1 MNIVTRISLT
11 IFLLLM
17 AAVYLPIGLWA
28 IIAPA
33 QDALGLELP
42 SFYEAVGLSVI
53 SPIGYSEFAGIY
65 GGINIVIGVMFLI
78 GVFNKQVGLF
88 AIKILV
94 FLVGSIALGRFLLML
109 LGSQAGLPAEINA
122 FLIFEIIVFFI
133 GIIFIKVLKNSD
145 NITKI
150 KDVHNIKA
158 YKSKSYN
165 SP

>member
-1 MNIVTRISLT
+1 MNTLTRISLT

-122 FLIFEIIVFFI
+122 FLIFEIIIFFI
-133 GIIFIKVLKNSD
+133 GIIFIKVLKNTD
-145 NITKI
+145 HVTKI
-150 KDVHNIKA
+150 
-158 YKSKSYN
+158 
-165 SP
+165 

>member
-1 MNIVTRISLT
+1 METLKRISLI

-65 GGINIVIGVMFLI
+65 GGINIVIGLMFLI
-78 GVFNKQVGLF
+78 GIFKEKVGLF
-88 AIKILV
+88 SIKILV

-109 LGSQAGLPAEINA
+109 LGSQAGLPAEINT
-122 FLIFEIIVFFI
+122 FLIFEIIVFSI
-133 GIIFIKVLKNSD
+133 GLIFIKVLKDSN
-145 NITKI
+145 
-150 KDVHNIKA
+150 
-158 YKSKSYN
+158 
-165 SP
+165 

>member
-1 MNIVTRISLT
+1 METLKRISLI

-65 GGINIVIGVMFLI
+65 GGINICLLYTSPSPRDIS
-78 GVFNKQVGLF
+78 
-88 AIKILV
+88 
-94 FLVGSIALGRFLLML
+94 GSRMPSSA
-109 LGSQAGLPAEINA
+109 
-122 FLIFEIIVFFI
+122 
-133 GIIFIKVLKNSD
+133 
-145 NITKI
+145 
-150 KDVHNIKA
+150 
-158 YKSKSYN
+158 
-165 SP
+165 

>member
-1 MNIVTRISLT
+1 METLKRISLI

-65 GGINIVIGVMFLI
+65 GGINIVIGLMFLI
-78 GVFNKQVGLF
+78 GIFKEKVGLF
-88 AIKILV
+88 SIKILV

-109 LGSQAGLPAEINA
+109 LGSQAGLPAEINI
-122 FLIFEIIVFFI
+122 FLIFEIIVFLI
-133 GIIFIKVLKNSD
+133 GLIFIKVLKDTN
-145 NITKI
+145 
-150 KDVHNIKA
+150 
-158 YKSKSYN
+158 
-165 SP
+165 

>member
-1 MNIVTRISLT
+1 MEILKRISLI

-17 AAVYLPIGLWA
+17 AAIYLPIGLWA

-65 GGINIVIGVMFLI
+65 GGINIVIGLMFLI
-78 GVFNKQVGLF
+78 GIFREQVGLF
-88 AIKILV
+88 SIKILV

-109 LGSQAGLPAEINA
+109 LGSQAGLPAEINT
-122 FLIFEIIVFFI
+122 FLIFEIIVFLI
-133 GIIFIKVLKNSD
+133 GLIFIKLLKDTNK
-145 NITKI
+145 IT
-150 KDVHNIKA
+150 
-158 YKSKSYN
+158 
-165 SP
+165 

>member
-1 MNIVTRISLT
+1 MNILKRISLI
-11 IFLLLM
+11 IFLISM

-65 GGINIVIGVMFLI
+65 GGINIVIGLMFLVGI
-78 GVFNKQVGLF
+78 FREQVGLLS
-88 AIKILV
+88 IKILV

-109 LGSQAGLPAEINA
+109 LGSQAGLPAEINT
-122 FLIFEIIVFFI
+122 FLIFEIIVFLI
-133 GIIFIKVLKNSD
+133 GMIFIRVLKDTN
-145 NITKI
+145 
-150 KDVHNIKA
+150 
-158 YKSKSYN
+158 
-165 SP
+165 

>member
-1 MNIVTRISLT
+1 MNIFTRISLT

-17 AAVYLPIGLWA
+17 AVIYLPIGLWA

-65 GGINIVIGVMFLI
+65 GGINIVIGLMFLI
-78 GVFNKQVGLF
+78 GIFKKHIGLF
-88 AIKILV
+88 SIKILV

-109 LGSQAGLPAEINA
+109 LGSQAGLPAEIST
-122 FLIFEIIVFFI
+122 FLVFEIIVFSV
-133 GIIFIKVLKNSD
+133 GLIFIKVLKDTN
-145 NITKI
+145 
-150 KDVHNIKA
+150 
-158 YKSKSYN
+158 
-165 SP
+165 

>member
-1 MNIVTRISLT
+1 MNILTRISLT

-78 GVFNKQVGLF
+78 GIFNKQIGLF

-94 FLVGSIALGRFLLML
+94 FLVGSIALVRFLLML
-109 LGSQAGLPAEINA
+109 LGSQAGLPAEIKA
-122 FLIFEIIVFFI
+122 FLIFEIIVFLI
-133 GIIFIKVLKNSD
+133 GIIFIKLLKNTD
-145 NITKI
+145 HVT
-150 KDVHNIKA
+150 
-158 YKSKSYN
+158 
-165 SP
+165 

>member
-1 MNIVTRISLT
+1 MNIYKRTSLI
-11 IFLLLM
+11 IFLILM

-65 GGINIVIGVMFLI
+65 GGINIVIGLMFLI
-78 GVFNKQVGLF
+78 GIFKKQVGLF
-88 AIKILV
+88 SIKILV

-109 LGSQAGLPAEINA
+109 LGSQAGLPAQINT
-122 FLIFEIIVFFI
+122 FLIFEIVVFFI
-133 GIIFIKVLKNSD
+133 GIIFIKALKDTN
-145 NITKI
+145 
-150 KDVHNIKA
+150 
-158 YKSKSYN
+158 
-165 SP
+165 

>member
-1 MNIVTRISLT
+1 MHNFTRISFL

-65 GGINIVIGVMFLI
+65 GGINIVIGLMFII
-78 GVFNKQVGLF
+78 GIFQKQVALF
-88 AIKILV
+88 SIKILV
-94 FLVGSIALGRFLLML
+94 FLVGSIALGRFLLMI
-109 LGSQAGLPAEINA
+109 LGSQAGLPVEINT
-122 FLIFEIIVFFI
+122 FLIFEMIVFSI
-133 GIIFIKVLKNSD
+133 GMIFIKVLKHTD
-145 NITKI
+145 E
-150 KDVHNIKA
+150 VA
-158 YKSKSYN
+158 
-165 SP
+165 

>member
-1 MNIVTRISLT
+1 MNTLTRISLT

-78 GVFNKQVGLF
+78 GIFNKQIGLF

-122 FLIFEIIVFFI
+122 FLIFEMIVFLI
-133 GIIFIKVLKNSD
+133 GIIFIKFLKNND
-145 NITKI
+145 HVT
-150 KDVHNIKA
+150 
-158 YKSKSYN
+158 
-165 SP
+165 

>member
-1 MNIVTRISLT
+1 MEILKRISLI

-33 QDALGLELP
+33 QDALGLNLP

-65 GGINIVIGVMFLI
+65 GGINIVIGLMFLI
-78 GVFNKQVGLF
+78 GIFNEKVGLF
-88 AIKILV
+88 SIKILV

-109 LGSQAGLPAEINA
+109 LGSQAGLPAEINT
-122 FLIFEIIVFFI
+122 FLIFEIIVFSI
-133 GIIFIKVLKNSD
+133 GLIFIKVLKDTN
-145 NITKI
+145 
-150 KDVHNIKA
+150 
-158 YKSKSYN
+158 
-165 SP
+165 

>member
-1 MNIVTRISLT
+1 MNILKRISLI

-65 GGINIVIGVMFLI
+65 GGINIVIGLMFLI
-78 GVFNKQVGLF
+78 GIFKEQVGLF
-88 AIKILV
+88 SIKILV

-109 LGSQAGLPAEINA
+109 LGSQAGLPAEINT
-122 FLIFEIIVFFI
+122 FLIFEIIVFLV
-133 GIIFIKVLKNSD
+133 GLIFIKLLKDTS
-145 NITKI
+145 
-150 KDVHNIKA
+150 
-158 YKSKSYN
+158 
-165 SP
+165 

>member
-1 MNIVTRISLT
+1 MNTLTRISLT

-65 GGINIVIGVMFLI
+65 GGINIVIGVMFLT

-88 AIKILV
+88 AIKLLV

-122 FLIFEIIVFFI
+122 FLIFEIIVFLI
-133 GIIFIKVLKNSD
+133 GIIFIKLLKNTD
-145 NITKI
+145 HVT
-150 KDVHNIKA
+150 
-158 YKSKSYN
+158 
-165 SP
+165 

>member
-1 MNIVTRISLT
+1 MNIVLRISLI
-11 IFLLLM
+11 IFLLMM

-65 GGINIVIGVMFLI
+65 GGINIVIGLMFLI
-78 GVFNKQVGLF
+78 GIFKRKVALF
-88 AIKILV
+88 SIKVLV

-122 FLIFEIIVFFI
+122 FLIFEIIVFLVGLFFI
-133 GIIFIKVLKNSD
+133 QALKNTD
-145 NITKI
+145 QIN
-150 KDVHNIKA
+150 
-158 YKSKSYN
+158 
-165 SP
+165 

>member
-1 MNIVTRISLT
+1 MEILKRISLI

-65 GGINIVIGVMFLI
+65 GGINIVIGLMFLI
-78 GVFNKQVGLF
+78 GIFKEKVGLF
-88 AIKILV
+88 SIKILV

-109 LGSQAGLPAEINA
+109 LGSQAGLPVEINT
-122 FLIFEIIVFFI
+122 FLIFEIVVFFI
-133 GIIFIKVLKNSD
+133 GMIFIKVLKDTN
-145 NITKI
+145 
-150 KDVHNIKA
+150 
-158 YKSKSYN
+158 
-165 SP
+165 

>member
-1 MNIVTRISLT
+1 MEILKRISLI

-65 GGINIVIGVMFLI
+65 GGINIVIGLMFLI
-78 GVFNKQVGLF
+78 GIFKEKVGLF
-88 AIKILV
+88 SIQILV

-109 LGSQAGLPAEINA
+109 LGSQAGLPAEINT
-122 FLIFEIIVFFI
+122 FLIFEIIVFLI
-133 GIIFIKVLKNSD
+133 GLIFIKLLKDTN
-145 NITKI
+145 
-150 KDVHNIKA
+150 
-158 YKSKSYN
+158 
-165 SP
+165 

>member
-1 MNIVTRISLT
+1 MEILKRISLI

-65 GGINIVIGVMFLI
+65 GGINIVIGLMFLI
-78 GVFNKQVGLF
+78 GIFKEKVGLF
-88 AIKILV
+88 SIKILV

-109 LGSQAGLPAEINA
+109 LGSQAGLPAEINT
-122 FLIFEIIVFFI
+122 FLIFEIIVFLI
-133 GIIFIKVLKNSD
+133 CLIFIKVLKDTN
-145 NITKI
+145 
-150 KDVHNIKA
+150 
-158 YKSKSYN
+158 
-165 SP
+165 

>member
-1 MNIVTRISLT
+1 MNILTRISLI

-65 GGINIVIGVMFLI
+65 GGINIVIGLMFLI
-78 GVFNKQVGLF
+78 GIFKEKVGLF
-88 AIKILV
+88 SIKILV

-109 LGSQAGLPAEINA
+109 LGSQAGLPAEINT
-122 FLIFEIIVFFI
+122 FLVFEIIVFLI
-133 GIIFIKVLKNSD
+133 GVIFIRVLKDTN
-145 NITKI
+145 
-150 KDVHNIKA
+150 
-158 YKSKSYN
+158 
-165 SP
+165 

>member
-1 MNIVTRISLT
+1 MNTLIRISLT

-17 AAVYLPIGLWA
+17 AGVYLPIGLWA

-78 GVFNKQVGLF
+78 GIFNKQVGLF
-88 AIKILV
+88 SIKILV
-94 FLVGSIALGRFLLML
+94 FLVGSIAFGRFLLML

-133 GIIFIKVLKNSD
+133 GIIFIKVLKNTD
-145 NITKI
+145 RVTKI
-150 KDVHNIKA
+150 
-158 YKSKSYN
+158 
-165 SP
+165 

>member
-1 MNIVTRISLT
+1 MNILIRISLT

-17 AAVYLPIGLWA
+17 AIVYLPIGLWA

-65 GGINIVIGVMFLI
+65 GGINIVIGLMFLI
-78 GVFNKQVGLF
+78 GIFKKQVGLF
-88 AIKILV
+88 SIKILV

-109 LGSQAGLPAEINA
+109 LGSQAGLPVEINI
-122 FLIFEIIVFFI
+122 FLIFEIIVFLI
-133 GIIFIKVLKNSD
+133 GIIFIKVLKESN
-145 NITKI
+145 
-150 KDVHNIKA
+150 
-158 YKSKSYN
+158 
-165 SP
+165 

>member
-78 GVFNKQVGLF
+78 GIFNKQVGLF
-88 AIKILV
+88 AVKILV

-122 FLIFEIIVFFI
+122 FLIFEMVVFLI
-133 GIIFIKVLKNSD
+133 GIIFIKVLKNTD
-145 NITKI
+145 HVT
-150 KDVHNIKA
+150 
-158 YKSKSYN
+158 
-165 SP
+165 

>member
-17 AAVYLPIGLWA
+17 AAVYLSIGLWA

-33 QDALGLELP
+33 QDALGLDLP

-78 GVFNKQVGLF
+78 GIFNKQVGLF
-88 AIKILV
+88 AIKILI

-109 LGSQAGLPAEINA
+109 LGSQAGLPVEINA
-122 FLIFEIIVFFI
+122 FLIFEMVVFLI
-133 GIIFIKVLKNSD
+133 GIIFIKVLKNTD
-145 NITKI
+145 HVT
-150 KDVHNIKA
+150 
-158 YKSKSYN
+158 
-165 SP
+165 

>member
-1 MNIVTRISLT
+1 MEILKRTSLI

-65 GGINIVIGVMFLI
+65 GGINIVIGLMFLI
-78 GVFNKQVGLF
+78 GIFKEKVGLF
-88 AIKILV
+88 SIKILV

-109 LGSQAGLPAEINA
+109 LGSQAGLPAEINT
-122 FLIFEIIVFFI
+122 FLIFEIIVFAI
-133 GIIFIKVLKNSD
+133 GLIFIKVLKDTN
-145 NITKI
+145 
-150 KDVHNIKA
+150 
-158 YKSKSYN
+158 
-165 SP
+165 

>member
-78 GVFNKQVGLF
+78 GIFNKQVGLF

-94 FLVGSIALGRFLLML
+94 FLVGSIAVGSFLLML
-109 LGSQAGLPAEINA
+109 LGSQAGLPVEINA
-122 FLIFEIIVFFI
+122 FLIFEMVVFLI
-133 GIIFIKVLKNSD
+133 GIIFIKVLKNTD
-145 NITKI
+145 HIT
-150 KDVHNIKA
+150 
-158 YKSKSYN
+158 
-165 SP
+165 

>member
-1 MNIVTRISLT
+1 MNTLTRISLT

-65 GGINIVIGVMFLI
+65 GGINIVIGMMFLI

-133 GIIFIKVLKNSD
+133 GIIFIKVLKNTD
-145 NITKI
+145 HVTKI
-150 KDVHNIKA
+150 
-158 YKSKSYN
+158 
-165 SP
+165 

>member
-1 MNIVTRISLT
+1 MNTLTQISLT

-78 GVFNKQVGLF
+78 GIFNKQVGLF

-109 LGSQAGLPAEINA
+109 LGSQAGLPVEINA
-122 FLIFEIIVFFI
+122 FLIFEMVVFLI
-133 GIIFIKVLKNSD
+133 GIIFIKVLKNTD
-145 NITKI
+145 HIT
-150 KDVHNIKA
+150 
-158 YKSKSYN
+158 
-165 SP
+165 

>member
-1 MNIVTRISLT
+1 MNILKRISLI

-65 GGINIVIGVMFLI
+65 GGINIVIGLMFLI
-78 GVFNKQVGLF
+78 GIFKEKVGLF
-88 AIKILV
+88 SIKILV

-109 LGSQAGLPAEINA
+109 LGSQAGLPAEINT
-122 FLIFEIIVFFI
+122 FLIFEIIVFLI
-133 GIIFIKVLKNSD
+133 CLIFIKVLKDTN
-145 NITKI
+145 
-150 KDVHNIKA
+150 
-158 YKSKSYN
+158 
-165 SP
+165 

>member
-1 MNIVTRISLT
+1 MEILKRISLI

-65 GGINIVIGVMFLI
+65 GGINIVIGLMFLI
-78 GVFNKQVGLF
+78 GIFREQVGLF
-88 AIKILV
+88 SIKILV

-109 LGSQAGLPAEINA
+109 LGSQAGLPAEINT
-122 FLIFEIIVFFI
+122 FLIFEIIVFLI
-133 GIIFIKVLKNSD
+133 GLIFIKVLKDTN
-145 NITKI
+145 
-150 KDVHNIKA
+150 
-158 YKSKSYN
+158 
-165 SP
+165 

>member
-1 MNIVTRISLT
+1 MEILKRISLI

-65 GGINIVIGVMFLI
+65 GGINIVIGLMFLI
-78 GVFNKQVGLF
+78 GIFKEKVGLF
-88 AIKILV
+88 SIKILV
-94 FLVGSIALGRFLLML
+94 FLVGSIALGRILLML
-109 LGSQAGLPAEINA
+109 LGSQAGLPAEINT
-122 FLIFEIIVFFI
+122 FLIFEIIVFSI
-133 GIIFIKVLKNSD
+133 GLIFIKVLKDTN
-145 NITKI
+145 
-150 KDVHNIKA
+150 
-158 YKSKSYN
+158 
-165 SP
+165 

>member
-1 MNIVTRISLT
+1 MNTLTRISLT

-17 AAVYLPIGLWA
+17 AAVYLTIGLWA

-78 GVFNKQVGLF
+78 GVFNKQIGLF

-122 FLIFEIIVFFI
+122 FLIFEMVVFLI
-133 GIIFIKVLKNSD
+133 GIIYIKVLKNTD
-145 NITKI
+145 HVT
-150 KDVHNIKA
+150 
-158 YKSKSYN
+158 
-165 SP
+165 

>member
-1 MNIVTRISLT
+1 MNTLTRISLT

-122 FLIFEIIVFFI
+122 FLIFEIIVFLI
-133 GIIFIKVLKNSD
+133 GIIFIKVLKNTD
-145 NITKI
+145 HVT
-150 KDVHNIKA
+150 
-158 YKSKSYN
+158 
-165 SP
+165 

>member
-1 MNIVTRISLT
+1 MEILKRISLI

-65 GGINIVIGVMFLI
+65 GGINIVIGLMFLI
-78 GVFNKQVGLF
+78 GIFKEKVGLF
-88 AIKILV
+88 SIKILV

-109 LGSQAGLPAEINA
+109 IGSQAGLPAEINT
-122 FLIFEIIVFFI
+122 FLIFEIIVFSI
-133 GIIFIKVLKNSD
+133 GLIFIKVLKDTN
-145 NITKI
+145 
-150 KDVHNIKA
+150 
-158 YKSKSYN
+158 
-165 SP
+165 

>member
-1 MNIVTRISLT
+1 
-11 IFLLLM
+11 M

-65 GGINIVIGVMFLI
+65 GGINIVIGILFLI
-78 GVFNKQVGLF
+78 GIFKKQVGLF
-88 AIKILV
+88 SIKVLV

-122 FLIFEIIVFFI
+122 FLIFEIVVFIVGIMFI
-133 GIIFIKVLKNSD
+133 RILKD
-145 NITKI
+145 T
-150 KDVHNIKA
+150 D
-158 YKSKSYN
+158 
-165 SP
+165 